1 MVRMK
6 DNKQMPGGKW
16 ILFFLFLFT
25 TGLAARANEISFK
38 ASAPQSV
45 VMGEQFRLTYV
56 INAEGK
62 DLRVQEMPDFEVLMG
77 PSQSTSYSTSW
88 VNGKSSSETTVSYTY
103 ILMPK
108 KEGTFTIAPATIKV
122 KDATYTSNGLSIK
135 VLPPDKS
142 GKTTAERVQS
152 ASTTISDDDFFVR
165 MIVSKHDVY
174 EQEGFLVTFKLYAAR
189 PCGINGVKFPEFE
202 GFMAQEIDLPNKQ
215 WVQDRYK
222 DRNYFTVDLRQVV
235 LYPQRTGD
243 LTIGKGTYDA
253 VIRVSTPQ
261 KARSIFDDFFDS
273 YREVNKQLVSSPA
286 TIHVKPLPS
295 GKPASF
301 SGAVGSYSMTARI
314 SANQVKANDAVT
326 VNVQITGNGNI
337 KMAKNP
343 EVTFPNDFEIYDP
356 KVDTQTKTTTA
367 GVSGTKTIEY
377 MAIPRYA
384 GDFEIPSVEFS
395 YFDTKSASYKTL
407 KSDAFQLHVEKGE
420 EGAASAPV
428 VSNFANK
435 ESVKYLG
442 QDIRFLKT
450 RGIHFSPKRE
460 EVFFGTA
467 LYAMSYLV
475 PLLLFIVFF
484 IVYRKQIKENAD
496 LARVRTKKA
505 NKIAVKRLKNAGK
518 LLQAQQKEAFYD
530 EVMRALW
537 GYLSDKL
544 NMPLSSL
551 TKDNVEAELA
561 KYGVDEALTRDFME
575 ILNTCEFARYAPSQ
589 ASDAMDKLYEQTIDA
604 IGKMEN
610 TIKK

>member
-88 VNGKSSSETTVSYTY
+88 VNGKSTSETTVSYTY

>member
-367 GVSGTKTIEY
+367 GVAGTKTIEY

>member
-88 VNGKSSSETTVSYTY
+88 VNGKSTSETTVSYTY

-367 GVSGTKTIEY
+367 GLSGTKTIEY

>member
-1 MVRMK
+1 MK

>member
-1 MVRMK
+1 MK

-25 TGLAARANEISFK
+25 MGLAARANEISFK

-88 VNGKSSSETTVSYTY
+88 VNGKSTSETTVSYTY

>member
-1 MVRMK
+1 MK

-88 VNGKSSSETTVSYTY
+88 VNGKSTSETTVSYTY

>member
-1 MVRMK
+1 MK

-222 DRNYFTVDLRQVV
+222 DRNYFTVDLRQSSS
-235 LYPQRTGD
+235 
-243 LTIGKGTYDA
+243 
-253 VIRVSTPQ
+253 IR
-261 KARSIFDDFFDS
+261 
-273 YREVNKQLVSSPA
+273 
-286 TIHVKPLPS
+286 S
-295 GKPASF
+295 G
-301 SGAVGSYSMTARI
+301 R
-314 SANQVKANDAVT
+314 VT
-326 VNVQITGNGNI
+326 
-337 KMAKNP
+337 
-343 EVTFPNDFEIYDP
+343 
-356 KVDTQTKTTTA
+356 
-367 GVSGTKTIEY
+367 
-377 MAIPRYA
+377 
-384 GDFEIPSVEFS
+384 
-395 YFDTKSASYKTL
+395 
-407 KSDAFQLHVEKGE
+407 
-420 EGAASAPV
+420 
-428 VSNFANK
+428 
-435 ESVKYLG
+435 
-442 QDIRFLKT
+442 
-450 RGIHFSPKRE
+450 
-460 EVFFGTA
+460 
-467 LYAMSYLV
+467 
-475 PLLLFIVFF
+475 
-484 IVYRKQIKENAD
+484 
-496 LARVRTKKA
+496 
-505 NKIAVKRLKNAGK
+505 
-518 LLQAQQKEAFYD
+518 
-530 EVMRALW
+530 
-537 GYLSDKL
+537 
-544 NMPLSSL
+544 
-551 TKDNVEAELA
+551 
-561 KYGVDEALTRDFME
+561 
-575 ILNTCEFARYAPSQ
+575 
-589 ASDAMDKLYEQTIDA
+589 
-604 IGKMEN
+604 
-610 TIKK
+610 

>member
-1 MVRMK
+1 MK

-442 QDIRFLKT
+442 QDIHFLKT